1 MSMLNIYQKKLWETK
16 KGDKQEVLKILVADE
31 QKKEEEKRNQ
41 IARMRKVI
49 QGKRSRGN

>member
-1 MSMLNIYQKKLWETK
+1 MSMLNIYQKELCATK
-16 KGDKQEVLKILVADE
+16 EGDKQEVLKALVADE
-31 QKKEEEKRNQ
+31 QKKEEEKRSQ